1 MRKPVAEEPSVQV
14 ELSLAVLR
22 RLLRERSLVAS
33 ELRYLN
39 SQSCRAARAALLA
52 ALTAGGAEH
61 RAREHAAESSG
72 FATGGFGE
80 AKRSKSRLYLVSE
93 NFSGRG

>member
-52 ALTAGGAEH
+52 ALTAGVYTWCLKISADED
-61 RAREHAAESSG
+61 
-72 FATGGFGE
+72 
-80 AKRSKSRLYLVSE
+80 KRSPQCAR
-93 NFSGRG
+93 